1 MFPGFKA
8 LWNTPQSFDG
18 IIRGHPVVHYIFLS
32 TSLSAYADAHWMK
45 KQVVGRMTQLKV
57 PEPEQNALLERMH
70 FVTTP
75 AYELGNWIPDILK
88 EWRCEDHNCGYYQA
102 SFQAES
108 STVPLS
114 LSTFDCLMHD
124 PNCASRSTLQYK
136 RSSKVSISLPMYRSP
151 LQRAASDGTNSV

>member
-1 MFPGFKA
+1 
-8 LWNTPQSFDG
+8 
-18 IIRGHPVVHYIFLS
+18 
-32 TSLSAYADAHWMK
+32 MK
-45 KQVVGRMTQLKV
+45 KQVVGRMIQLRV
-57 PEPEQNALLERMH
+57 PEPEMNVLLERMH

-114 LSTFDCLMHD
+114 LSTFDCLMND
-124 PNCASRSTLQYK
+124 PNCAARSTPTRILNHLSAQIDPQF
-136 RSSKVSISLPMYRSP
+136 SKPISGLNN
-151 LQRAASDGTNSV
+151 AASEIHLEIN